1 VWPRWE
7 TWENGQEK
15 AFQASGFEFQVEA
28 NEVLGKV
35 RINKD
40 FTE

>member
-1 VWPRWE
+1 VGER
-7 TWENGQEK
+7 QEK
-15 AFQASGFEFQVEA
+15 AFQVSGCEFQVEA

-35 RINKD
+35 RINED